1 MPPPYRPRSTDHPL
15 LDRLARRLD
24 DLQLEELLRNRRTV
38 EPVDGARLR
47 VDGTALLGFCSND
60 YLGLSGDARIVE
72 AACAGARTGGAGA
85 GASALISGHC
95 LAHERLEAELARFVG
110 APRALLFSTGYMAN
124 LGIVPALAGRGDAVF
139 SDALNHASIVDA
151 ARLSRADVTVY
162 PHRDLATLARLLERS
177 EANAKVVVSDAV
189 FSMDGTVAPLPEL
202 IALCEAHDAWLV
214 LDDAHGLGVLG
225 PQGRGTAAHFSVRS
239 DNLVYMGTLGKAAGV
254 AGAFAAGHELL
265 IEWLLQRART
275 YVFTT
280 APPPMLSSALSA
292 SLAIV
297 EREEWRRTRLVQLA
311 AQLRDG
317 LEGSGYRLL
326 ASETAI
332 QPILVGSNEAA
343 LTLSA
348 ALRERGI
355 WVPAIRPPTV
365 PPGTARLRVS
375 LSAAHTAEDVQRLV
389 DALRTLAPRR
399 RSDGAQVT
407 TSLE

>member
-1 MPPPYRPRSTDHPL
+1 MSPPYQPHKTEHPL
-15 LDRLARRLD
+15 LDRLAQRLD
-24 DLQLEELLRNRRTV
+24 DLRREDLLRTRRIV

-47 VDGTALLGFCSND
+47 VDGSPLLSFCSND
-60 YLGLSGDARIVE
+60 YLGLSGDARIAE
-72 AACAGARTGGAGA
+72 AACVGARTGGAGS

-95 LAHERLEAELARFVG
+95 AAHERLEAELARFVG

-151 ARLSRADVTVY
+151 ARLSRAEVSVY
-162 PHRDLATLARLLERS
+162 PHRDVATLARLLERS
-177 EANAKVVVSDAV
+177 DANVKVVVSDAV

-202 IALCEAHDAWLV
+202 IALCEAHRAWLV
-214 LDDAHGLGVLG
+214 LDDAHGFGVLG

-254 AGAFAAGHELL
+254 AGAFAAGHELV

-280 APPPMLSSALSA
+280 APPPMVSSALSA

-297 EREEWRRTRLVQLA
+297 EREQWRRTRLVELA
-311 AQLRDG
+311 ARLREG

-326 ASETAI
+326 ASGTAI
-332 QPILVGSNEAA
+332 QPIVVGSNEAA
-343 LTLSA
+343 LALGA
-348 ALRERGI
+348 ALRARGI

-375 LSAAHTAEDVQRLV
+375 LSAAHADADVQRLV
-389 DALRTLAPRR
+389 DALLALAREP
-399 RSDGAQVT
+399 SAT
-407 TSLE
+407 EFT